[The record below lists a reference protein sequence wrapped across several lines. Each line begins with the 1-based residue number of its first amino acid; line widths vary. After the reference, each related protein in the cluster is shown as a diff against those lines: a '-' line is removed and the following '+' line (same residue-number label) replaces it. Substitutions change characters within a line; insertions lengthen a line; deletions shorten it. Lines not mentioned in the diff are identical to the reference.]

1 MGPLIRYTLLQVPGW
16 LLLGIILW
24 WANGKSYIGLIPAVF
39 IMAAWVL
46 KDVALFPLC
55 RKAFQ
60 KGPAIGPA
68 ALIGRHAETVTG
80 LDPTGQIRLD
90 GELWTAR
97 PRGTESIPAGQRVVV
112 IDNDGLTLL
121 VEPAD

>member
-16 LLLGIILW
+16 LLLGIVLW
-24 WANGKSYIGLIPAVF
+24 WATGKGYIGLALAIA

-46 KDVALFPLC
+46 KDVALYPLS

-68 ALIGRHAETVTG
+68 TLIGRHAETVTD
-80 LDPTGQIRLD
+80 LAPTGQIRID

-97 PRGTESIPAGQRVVV
+97 PHNEESIPAGHRIV
-112 IDNDGLTLL
+112 IIDIDGLTLL